1 MLRPTEP
8 RCYCLT
14 ICLNRWH
21 RLLTVQTGDGTTEIL
36 LYTLAHKPLMT
47 VELIAHIVEGAS

>member
-14 ICLNRWH
+14 VGLERGH
-21 RLLTVQTGDGTTEIL
+21 RLLTVQTGDGATEIL
-36 LYTLAHKPLMT
+36 LYTLVHKPLMT
-47 VELIAHIVEGAS
+47 VELIAHIIEGAS